1 MVKKYGNF
9 VDGNWIL
16 GDEFFDVE
24 NKYSKEIIAKV
35 SIADEEL
42 VEKAIKN
49 SKETFDNHKLSVAE
63 RHRILMK
70 ASELMAEAKE
80 EFALIISQETG
91 KTITDARSEV
101 VRGIN
106 TFVASAEESKQ
117 IMGEVLPIDAME
129 GNEGKM
135 AFTIREPLGVVCAIT
150 PFNFPLNLTAHKV
163 APAIA
168 AGNTILLKPAEKTP
182 ISSLKLAEIL
192 YEAGLPKGYLNVVN
206 GYGSDIGDILLKN
219 KDIALYTFTGSPQ
232 VGEIIKKKSG
242 LRKVVLELGN
252 NSPNIIHHDV
262 KDLDQAIN
270 QVVTNGYSNSGQA
283 CISVQRVYV
292 HKEIFSEVIEKAKE
306 IAEKYV
312 LGDPLEDS
320 TDLGPL
326 ISEDE
331 AKRAESWIDQ
341 AVENGAEVVTGG
353 RRDGAFLKPTILI
366 NVKEN
371 MRVMCEEVFAPV
383 ISFVPYEDI
392 EDAFR
397 KVNDS
402 EFGLQ
407 TGIFTSNIHIAMA
420 AAKTLQFGGVNIN
433 NVSTFRADT
442 LPYGGIKNSGIG
454 KEGPRSTILEMTNDK
469 LVTMHL

>member
-1 MVKKYGNF
+1 
-9 VDGNWIL
+9 
-16 GDEFFDVE
+16 
-24 NKYSKEIIAKV
+24 
-35 SIADEEL
+35 
-42 VEKAIKN
+42 
-49 SKETFDNHKLSVAE
+49 
-63 RHRILMK
+63 
-70 ASELMAEAKE
+70 
-80 EFALIISQETG
+80 
-91 KTITDARSEV
+91 
-101 VRGIN
+101 
-106 TFVASAEESKQ
+106 
-117 IMGEVLPIDAME
+117 
-129 GNEGKM
+129 
-135 AFTIREPLGVVCAIT
+135 
-150 PFNFPLNLTAHKV
+150 
-163 APAIA
+163 
-168 AGNTILLKPAEKTP
+168 
-182 ISSLKLAEIL
+182 
-192 YEAGLPKGYLNVVN
+192 GYLNVVN

-320 TDLGPL
+320 KDLGPL

-442 LPYGGIKNSGIG
+442 LPYGGIKNSGI
-454 KEGPRSTILEMTNDK
+454 
-469 LVTMHL
+469 